1 MKTTQKMMLNTA
13 KRAGKHF
20 RKNLSILKI
29 KGVSIILAVVFL
41 HEANSELF
49 LFVSKKPSFGFNNS
63 WLPPKLLRKHLGS
76 LYGHFLLLGFV
87 MLSLKQD
94 HSVPGCRPWLLQKLS
109 LIIFVAGSL
118 EMYVGIVRK

>member
-94 HSVPGCRPWLLQKLS
+94 HSVPGCGHGYYKN
-109 LIIFVAGSL
+109 
-118 EMYVGIVRK
+118 